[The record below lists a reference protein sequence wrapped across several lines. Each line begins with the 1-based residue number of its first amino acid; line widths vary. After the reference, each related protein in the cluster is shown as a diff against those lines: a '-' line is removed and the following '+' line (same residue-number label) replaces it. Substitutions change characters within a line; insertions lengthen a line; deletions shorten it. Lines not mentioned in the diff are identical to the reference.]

1 MQVRLSRHVMDCTVN
16 LTFQLY
22 LHIDSLW
29 RLHRHRVSLR
39 RMPFGKPNFI
49 SANRILITVYVNR
62 KLPMNS
68 RTPVMCIISV
78 PTILGFALV
87 AWLPQHL
94 KVGRLIGYCKMQQPN
109 VQ

>member
-1 MQVRLSRHVMDCTVN
+1 MQVRLSRHVMDLIV
-16 LTFQLY
+16 FQLY
-22 LHIDSLW
+22 LHADSIW

-39 RMPFGKPNFI
+39 RMPFSKPNFI

-62 KLPMNS
+62 KLPKNF
-68 RTPVMCIISV
+68 RTIIMCILTV

-94 KVGRLIGYCKMQQPN
+94 KVGRLIGYCKMLQLNAQ
-109 VQ
+109 